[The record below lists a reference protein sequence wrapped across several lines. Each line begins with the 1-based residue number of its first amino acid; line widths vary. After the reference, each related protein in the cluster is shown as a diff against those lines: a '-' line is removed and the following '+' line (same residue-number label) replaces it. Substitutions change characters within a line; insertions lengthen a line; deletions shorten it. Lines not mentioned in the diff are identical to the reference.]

1 MSSAWWHSRTVQ
13 HQRERFVELPDGTQ
27 LWVKTSG
34 EGPHVVCCH
43 GGPGLWDYLG
53 DLAALLDDL
62 HLVVRFDPRPWTA
75 TDGLLNALP
84 RARRIVLDQAGHAP
98 WRERP
103 DEVQAATLEA
113 LTPR

>member
-1 MSSAWWHSRTVQ
+1 VADPSARHRGERRANRELTADSANQDLLQVAQLVEAPVILVQ
-13 HQRERFVELPDGTQ
+13 GAD
-27 LWVKTSG
+27 
-34 EGPHVVCCH
+34 
-43 GGPGLWDYLG
+43 
-53 DLAALLDDL
+53 
-62 HLVVRFDPRPWTA
+62 DPRPWTA

-113 LTPR
+113 LTTR

>member
-1 MSSAWWHSRTVQ
+1 MQGA
-13 HQRERFVELPDGTQ
+13 DD
-27 LWVKTSG
+27 
-34 EGPHVVCCH
+34 
-43 GGPGLWDYLG
+43 PG
-53 DLAALLDDL
+53 
-62 HLVVRFDPRPWTA
+62 PWTA

-113 LTPR
+113 LTTR

>member
-1 MSSAWWHSRTVQ
+1 VDRVCAS
-13 HQRERFVELPDGTQ
+13 LPPSLCGTRCAR
-27 LWVKTSG
+27 LRMA
-34 EGPHVVCCH
+34 
-43 GGPGLWDYLG
+43 GG
-53 DLAALLDDL
+53 
-62 HLVVRFDPRPWTA
+62 RWTA